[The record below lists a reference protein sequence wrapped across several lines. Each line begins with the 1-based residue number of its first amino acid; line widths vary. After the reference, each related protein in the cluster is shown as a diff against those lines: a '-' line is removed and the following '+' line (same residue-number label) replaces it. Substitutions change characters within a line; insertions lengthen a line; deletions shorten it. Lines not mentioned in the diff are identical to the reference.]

1 MQDFQ
6 VLHHSLTAF
15 LFRVSPVNVIDR
27 KCGLSDML
35 SFRYHWFSSRSHE
48 LTDNHWR
55 YT

>member
-15 LFRVSPVNVIDR
+15 LFRVSPVNTVDR

-35 SFRYHWFSSRSHE
+35 SFLYR
-48 LTDNHWR
+48 
-55 YT
+55 